1 MGANREVRRV
11 PTRSKF
17 TSERRRQILE
27 ILSAG
32 GSRRAAAARAGIDH
46 ATLSR
51 WLARGRRGA
60 PGGRWHQFERDV
72 AQAETHPALRALR
85 EEYDKL
91 SDSPMAAI
99 RFLDEHTDWVAED
112 EPELADGPV
121 VIELKLPDNPPRL
134 REGVMEG
141 DDDDDD

>member
-1 MGANREVRRV
+1 V
-11 PTRSKF
+11 PTPSKF
-17 TSERRRQILE
+17 TAERRRQILE

-51 WLARGRRGA
+51 WLVRGRRGA
-60 PGGRWHQFERDV
+60 PGGRWHTFANDV
-72 AQAETHPALRALR
+72 IQAETHPALRALR

-91 SDSPMAAI
+91 WDSPLAAF

-121 VIELKLPDNPPRL
+121 VIQLGLLDSPRPRL
-134 REGVMEG
+134 GDGVIKG
-141 DDDDDD
+141 GHDDDD